1 MNKAL
6 LILFMGGTQPQ
17 LKVLNVRQI
26 NCQELPD
33 LYSERLLAPKE
44 AFICEI
50 TG

>member
-17 LKVLNVRQI
+17 LKVINAWQI
-26 NCQELPD
+26 DCQELPD
-33 LYSERLLAPKE
+33 LFSECLLAPKE